1 MDLLQK
7 TTITKNFYYKKLPET
22 ALFFSKFV
30 SVSEQFQFDL
40 MNWIELTRMFIFI
53 LFISVGVSFEGAFSL
68 WLILIMLIW
77 QIQLHYPQL

>member
-7 TTITKNFYYKKLPET
+7 TTITKNFYYKKLPVT

-40 MNWIELTRMFIFI
+40 MN
-53 LFISVGVSFEGAFSL
+53 
-68 WLILIMLIW
+68 
-77 QIQLHYPQL
+77 